1 MKLGYA
7 RVSTVGQDL
16 VTQIETLESAGIKED
31 QIFIEKISGKK
42 GTDRQQLEAL
52 LKHARAGDHIYVT
65 KIDRLARSILDLNK
79 IVNGLLERE
88 ISITFLHH
96 NMTFQA
102 NAKDDPFQ
110 MLLFNTLGSFAQ
122 FERDMIV
129 SRTGEGRKR
138 AMKNGKKMG
147 RKGQPASS
155 IEQALE
161 LFKTKE
167 KREMTVSDISK
178 ITGVPRSTIYA
189 EYNKA
194 KNTMC

>member
-16 VTQIETLESAGIKED
+16 KTQIEMLESAGIKED

-79 IVNGLLERE
+79 IVNELLSRE

-102 NAKDDPFQ
+102 GAKDDPFQ

-155 IEQALE
+155 IEQAIE

-167 KREMTVSDISK
+167 EREMTVSDISK

-194 KNTMC
+194 KNKDF

>member
-16 VTQIETLESAGIKED
+16 ETQIETLESAGIKED
-31 QIFIEKISGKK
+31 QVFIEKISGKK

-52 LKHARAGDHIYVT
+52 LKHARTGDHIYVT

-79 IVNGLLERE
+79 IVNELLSRE

-155 IEQALE
+155 IEQAIE

-167 KREMTVSDISK
+167 EREMTVSDISK

-194 KNTMC
+194 KNK

>member
-16 VTQIETLESAGIKED
+16 ETQIETLESAGIKED
-31 QIFIEKISGKK
+31 QMFIEKISGKK

-79 IVNGLLERE
+79 IVNELLERD

-147 RKGQPASS
+147 RKGQPSSS

-167 KREMTVSDISK
+167 EREMTVSDISK

-194 KNTMC
+194 KK

>member
-7 RVSTVGQDL
+7 RVSSVGQDL
-16 VTQIETLESAGIKED
+16 KTQIETLESAGIKED
-31 QIFIEKISGKK
+31 QMFIENISGKK

-79 IVNGLLERE
+79 IVNELLSRE

-167 KREMTVSDISK
+167 EREMTVSDISK

-194 KNTMC
+194 KNK

>member
-16 VTQIETLESAGIKED
+16 KIQIETLESAGIKEN
-31 QIFIEKISGKK
+31 QMFIEKISGKK

-79 IVNGLLERE
+79 IVNELLSRE

-102 NAKDDPFQ
+102 NAKNDPFQ

-147 RKGQPASS
+147 RKGQPASN
-155 IEQALE
+155 IEQAIE

-167 KREMTVSDISK
+167 EREMTVSDISK

-194 KNTMC
+194 KKK

>member
-16 VTQIETLESAGIKED
+16 KTQIETLESAGIKED
-31 QIFIEKISGKK
+31 QMFIEKISGKK

-79 IVNGLLERE
+79 IVNELLSRE

-167 KREMTVSDISK
+167 EREMTVSDISK

-194 KNTMC
+194 KNK

>member
-16 VTQIETLESAGIKED
+16 ETQIETLQSAGIKED
-31 QIFIEKISGKK
+31 QMFIEKISGKK

-79 IVNGLLERE
+79 IVNELLERD

-167 KREMTVSDISK
+167 EREMTVSDISK

-189 EYNKA
+189 EYK
-194 KNTMC
+194 KSKK

>member
-16 VTQIETLESAGIKED
+16 ETQIETLESAGIKED
-31 QIFIEKISGKK
+31 QVFIEKISGKK

-79 IVNGLLERE
+79 IVNELLEGD

-155 IEQALE
+155 IEQAIE

-167 KREMTVSDISK
+167 EREMTVSDISK

-194 KNTMC
+194 KNK

>member
-16 VTQIETLESAGIKED
+16 KTQIETLESAGIKED
-31 QIFIEKISGKK
+31 QMFIEKISGKK

-79 IVNGLLERE
+79 IVNELLSRE

-155 IEQALE
+155 IEQAIE

-167 KREMTVSDISK
+167 EREMTVSDISK

-194 KNTMC
+194 KNK

>member
-16 VTQIETLESAGIKED
+16 ETQIETLQSAGIKED
-31 QIFIEKISGKK
+31 QMFIEKISGKK

-79 IVNGLLERE
+79 IVNELLERD

-155 IEQALE
+155 VEQALE

-167 KREMTVSDISK
+167 EREMTVSDISK

-194 KNTMC
+194 KK

>member
-178 ITGVPRSTIYA
+178 ITGVPRATIYA

-194 KNTMC
+194 KNK

>member
-194 KNTMC
+194 KNK

>member
-16 VTQIETLESAGIKED
+16 KTQIETLESAGIKED
-31 QIFIEKISGKK
+31 QMFIEKISGQK

-79 IVNGLLERE
+79 IVNELLSRE

-155 IEQALE
+155 IEQAIE

-167 KREMTVSDISK
+167 EREMTVSDISK

-194 KNTMC
+194 KNK

>member
-16 VTQIETLESAGIKED
+16 KTQIETLESAGIKED
-31 QIFIEKISGKK
+31 QMFIEKISGKK

-79 IVNGLLERE
+79 IVNELLSRE

-102 NAKDDPFQ
+102 SAKDDPFQ

-147 RKGQPASS
+147 RKGQPARLN
-155 IEQALE
+155 IIKQ
-161 LFKTKE
+161 
-167 KREMTVSDISK
+167 K
-178 ITGVPRSTIYA
+178 I
-189 EYNKA
+189 NDF
-194 KNTMC
+194 

>member
-16 VTQIETLESAGIKED
+16 KTQIETLESAGIKED

-79 IVNGLLERE
+79 IVNELLSRE
-88 ISITFLHH
+88 ISITFLQH
-96 NMTFQA
+96 NMNFQA

-129 SRTGEGRKR
+129 SRTGEGRKK

-155 IEQALE
+155 IEQAIE

-167 KREMTVSDISK
+167 EREMTVSDISK

-194 KNTMC
+194 KNK

>member
-79 IVNGLLERE
+79 IVNELLSRE

-194 KNTMC
+194 KNK

>member
-7 RVSTVGQDL
+7 RVSTIGQDL
-16 VTQIETLESAGIKED
+16 ETQIETLESAGIKED

-52 LKHARAGDHIYVT
+52 LKHARVGDHIYVT

-79 IVNGLLERE
+79 IVNELLSRE

-167 KREMTVSDISK
+167 EREMTVSDISK

-194 KNTMC
+194 KNK

>member
-7 RVSTVGQDL
+7 RVSTIGQDL
-16 VTQIETLESAGIKED
+16 KTQIETLESVGIKED
-31 QIFIEKISGKK
+31 QMFIEKISGKK

-79 IVNGLLERE
+79 IVNELLSRE

-110 MLLFNTLGSFAQ
+110 ILLFNTLGSFAQ

-147 RKGQPASS
+147 RKGQPANS
-155 IEQALE
+155 IEQAIE

-167 KREMTVSDISK
+167 EREMTVSDISK

-194 KNTMC
+194 KNK

>member
-1 MKLGYA
+1 MKLWYA
-7 RVSTVGQDL
+7 RVSTIGQDL
-16 VTQIETLESAGIKED
+16 KTQIETLESAGVEED
-31 QIFIEKISGKK
+31 QLFIEKISGKK

-79 IVNGLLERE
+79 IVNELLGRE

-129 SRTGEGRKR
+129 SRTDEGRKK

-147 RKGQPASS
+147 RKGQPASN

-167 KREMTVSDISK
+167 ERGMTVSDISK

-189 EYNKA
+189 EYNK
-194 KNTMC
+194 KINNF

>member
-16 VTQIETLESAGIKED
+16 ETQIETLESAGIKED
-31 QIFIEKISGKK
+31 QMFIEKISGKK

-79 IVNGLLERE
+79 IVNELLERD

-147 RKGQPASS
+147 RKGQPASN

-167 KREMTVSDISK
+167 EREMTVSDISK

-194 KNTMC
+194 KK